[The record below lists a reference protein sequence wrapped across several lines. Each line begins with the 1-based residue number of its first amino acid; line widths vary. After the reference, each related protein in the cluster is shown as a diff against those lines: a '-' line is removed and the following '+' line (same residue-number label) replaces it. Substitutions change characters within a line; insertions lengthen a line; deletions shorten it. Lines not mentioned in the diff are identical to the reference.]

1 MPSHV
6 LCTLFILILSFYKYT
21 IFHNAHCCMHHS
33 VKHQFIA
40 DIVPSTNWS
49 IPLNPYLTFWNKYA
63 YYFIYNI
70 SVCVSKTK
78 YFLNI
83 QVYYKEKNSLCTVW
97 WILVSIDTHVS
108 ICCYCSVT
116 QSPPTLCKPMDCN
129 TPGLPV
135 LHHLPEVAQTHWV
148 DDAL

>member
-83 QVYYKEKNSLCTVW
+83 QVYYKEKNSLCTACE
-97 WILVSIDTHVS
+97 ILVP
-108 ICCYCSVT
+108 
-116 QSPPTLCKPMDCN
+116 QPGMKPM
-129 TPGLPV
+129 PPV
-135 LHHLPEVAQTHWV
+135 LIGSVVSEPPDYQGSPNTGSVFTMKHPISLAF
-148 DDAL
+148 